1 MDLVAARFR
10 DVPVLAEKTSDV
22 APRGAHAEH
31 AGSRKEMIQR
41 FFLDRIDLQRRRRAV
56 TQVVELAVLI
66 DPNEAKASLTR
77 TNMAMAGTEEAMDA
91 AVSLP
96 LPPAGLVQ
104 LLRFLEDLEFFHRSS
119 SLFPIILPHCP
130 SFVVL

>member
-10 DVPVLAEKTSDV
+10 DVPVLAEKTSHV

-77 TNMAMAGTEEAMDA
+77 TNMAMAGAQEAMDA
-91 AVSLP
+91 GRALRG
-96 LPPAGLVQ
+96 PPPR
-104 LLRFLEDLEFFHRSS
+104 LLR
-119 SLFPIILPHCP
+119 
-130 SFVVL
+130 

>member
-10 DVPVLAEKTSDV
+10 DVPVLAEKTSHV

-77 TNMAMAGTEEAMDA
+77 PNMAMAGAEGERSTALSA
-91 AVSLP
+91 P
-96 LPPAGLVQ
+96 LPPARLPQRLGFLAGLCS
-104 LLRFLEDLEFFHRSS
+104 FLS
-119 SLFPIILPHCP
+119 
-130 SFVVL
+130 

>member
-1 MDLVAARFR
+1 MDVGGAGCR
-10 DVPVLAEKTSDV
+10 DVPVLGEKTSHV
-22 APRGAHAEH
+22 APRGADAEH

-77 TNMAMAGTEEAMDA
+77 TNMAMAGTEERKETAG
-91 AVSLP
+91 SLQ
-96 LPPAGLVQ
+96 PPPTSLAQILGFMTVHQIFHTSYSLVT
-104 LLRFLEDLEFFHRSS
+104 LLHSNT
-119 SLFPIILPHCP
+119 PKILH
-130 SFVVL
+130 

>member
-10 DVPVLAEKTSDV
+10 DVPVLAEKTSHV

-31 AGSRKEMIQR
+31 AGSRKKMIQR
-41 FFLDRIDLQRRRRAV
+41 FFLDGIDLQRRRRAV

-66 DPNEAKASLTR
+66 NANEAEASLTR

-91 AVSLP
+91 AVSFR
-96 LPPAGLVQ
+96 LPPTGLVQ
-104 LLRFLEDLEFFHRSS
+104 RLGFLEDLEFFHRSS
-119 SLFPIILPHCP
+119 SLVPIILPHWP
-130 SFVVL
+130 SFVI